1 MRPVFLRIEL
11 TLESSFFGSLEGLAG
26 DFVDVVFVGAGFLTG
41 SRTAAG
47 LGSSID
53 GVGSAVG
60 SGVGIVTGATLR
72 LLG

>member
-11 TLESSFFGSLEGLAG
+11 TLESSFLGSAGRLAG
-26 DFVDVVFVGAGFLTG
+26 DFMDVVFVAGFLTG
-41 SRTAAG
+41 SSTAVG
-47 LGSSID
+47 LVSSID

-60 SGVGIVTGATLR
+60 SGVGIVTGATLK